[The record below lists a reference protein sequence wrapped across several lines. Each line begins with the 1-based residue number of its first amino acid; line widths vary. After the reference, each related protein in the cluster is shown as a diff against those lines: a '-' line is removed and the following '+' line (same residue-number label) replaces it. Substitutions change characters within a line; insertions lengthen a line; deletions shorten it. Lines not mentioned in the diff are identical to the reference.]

1 LPFVYVDQAESEY
14 LQSLCECLHLRLC
27 KVPSNGSCFFDTV
40 YALLP
45 TIGKAVK
52 SSKSLRLQIVQFFRE
67 CDEGLHGIL
76 GERVMT
82 EVHEAMQV
90 RVVSSCAQTRCNN
103 KKPRSVKDYFAA
115 VSLQSVWVEGYH
127 WIRAVAHLFDVHV
140 IVYIYRWQHCYIFG
154 DPANGSPA
162 ISLWKS
168 DVETHFEPLIPISF
182 VEQDTSELELH
193 LLERQP
199 QWSAVYSEFFPP
211 SPPESRQSS
220 VHSSPQHVQNSD
232 FSAVMPESHFDDTLL
247 TDLAAAAASAEAA
260 PGKSAL
266 LGWIAVYT
274 ASYTCSASHCQNAVR
289 SNSCS
294 SDIVCPW

>member
-1 LPFVYVDQAESEY
+1 
-14 LQSLCECLHLRLC
+14 
-27 KVPSNGSCFFDTV
+27 
-40 YALLP
+40 
-45 TIGKAVK
+45 
-52 SSKSLRLQIVQFFRE
+52 LRLQIVQFFRE

-115 VSLQSVWVEGYH
+115 VSLQSVWVEGRCTPYSVPVALICRIAQLCSHFSGYH

-168 DVETHFEPLIPISF
+168 DVETHFEPLIPISCKCTLPAHSSILNLTSLAV

-247 TDLAAAAASAEAA
+247 TELAAAAASAEAA